1 MGRGHQGPLSQSE
14 EVKFNL
20 REMGSHWKE
29 GNLKALVN
37 Y

>member
-1 MGRGHQGPLSQSE
+1 MGRGHQEPLSQSG

-29 GNLKALVN
+29 GSLKALVN
-37 Y
+37 H